1 MRNWQVSVGNS
12 PVVLGFDFGGT
23 KIATAVCDLKGNRLA
38 SATVCTGAGS
48 GAPAASEP
56 GAAGPPQPAATAGPA
71 SDRGAQ
77 AIFGRG
83 IQAARD
89 LLAASAPG
97 SELAAVGAAT
107 FGIPFE
113 DRVELAP
120 AIDGWESLA
129 LGRELRAAF
138 EGAEVRMA
146 TDAKAAATAEVRWGT
161 LNGCDPGVYLN
172 LGTGLAAAIVIGGQV
187 VSGGNG
193 AAGEIGYNLRALSD
207 VGRPLGRRMPLEG
220 VVSGQGLARQASSR
234 GLGRR
239 GPGSPGAGGSARA
252 GNIPAE
258 SALTGDGPGG
268 SGLAGYGLSGPSHG
282 RPGDGR
288 AGDHAAGQLTA
299 ADIFAAA
306 PGDPELDEL
315 LTTFVNELA
324 FHLVNL
330 TICINPVRISVGGG
344 MARSWARIRPQ
355 LEQALRAG
363 VPYPPELVLAQFPYD
378 APLLGAVALAVDAAQ
393 GRGEPDRAAQDA
405 VPARASPVAGAGHA
419 AGTTVHLSM
428 DTMYQNTMIQD
439 TRV

>member
-48 GAPAASEP
+48 GAPAAGEP
-56 GAAGPPQPAATAGPA
+56 GAAGPGAAGPDG
-71 SDRGAQ
+71 DRGAQ

-97 SELAAVGAAT
+97 RELAAVGAAT

-146 TDAKAAATAEVRWGT
+146 TDAKAAATAEVRWGA

-172 LGTGLAAAIVIGGQV
+172 LGTGLAAAIVIGGRG

-193 AAGEIGYNLRALSD
+193 AAGEIGYNLRAVSD
-207 VGRPLGRRMPLEG
+207 VGRSLGQRMPLED

-234 GLGRR
+234 GAGRPGSGR
-239 GPGSPGAGGSARA
+239 PGPGGSGRA
-252 GNIPAE
+252 GNVPAE
-258 SALTGDGPGG
+258 SALAGDGSGG
-268 SGLAGYGLSGPSHG
+268 ARLAGYGLS
-282 RPGDGR
+282 RPGHGGR
-288 AGDHAAGQLTA
+288 ADHAAGQLTA
-299 ADIFAAA
+299 EDIFAAA

-315 LTTFVNELA
+315 VTSFVNELA

-344 MARSWARIRPQ
+344 MVRSWARIRPQ

-363 VPYPPELVLAQFPYD
+363 VPYPPELVVAQFPYD

-405 VPARASPVAGAGHA
+405 VPARASPVAGAGPA

>member
-1 MRNWQVSVGNS
+1 LRNWQVSVGNS

-23 KIATAVCDLKGNRLA
+23 KIATAVCDLRGNRLA

-48 GAPAASEP
+48 GAPAAASEP
-56 GAAGPPQPAATAGPA
+56 GAAGSAAAGSA
-71 SDRGAQ
+71 SYRSAQ

-234 GLGRR
+234 GM
-239 GPGSPGAGGSARA
+239 GSPWAGGSALA

-258 SALTGDGPGG
+258 SAPTGDGPGG
-268 SGLAGYGLSGPSHG
+268 SGLAGYGLSGTSHG

-315 LTTFVNELA
+315 LTSFVNELA

-393 GRGEPDRAAQDA
+393 GRAEPDRAAQDA

>member
-56 GAAGPPQPAATAGPA
+56 GAAEPAAAGPA

-83 IQAARD
+83 VQAARD

-252 GNIPAE
+252 GNIPPE

-268 SGLAGYGLSGPSHG
+268 SGLAGYGLSGPGHG
-282 RPGDGR
+282 GPGDGR

>member
-1 MRNWQVSVGNS
+1 LRNWQVSVGNS

-38 SATVCTGAGS
+38 SATVCTGAGT
-48 GAPAASEP
+48 GAPAAGEP
-56 GAAGPPQPAATAGPA
+56 GAAGPAAAGPDG
-71 SDRGAQ
+71 DRGAQ

-97 SELAAVGAAT
+97 RELAAVGAAT

-146 TDAKAAATAEVRWGT
+146 TDAKAAATAEVRWGA

-193 AAGEIGYNLRALSD
+193 AAGEIGYNLRAVSD
-207 VGRPLGRRMPLEG
+207 VGRSLGQRMPLED

-234 GLGRR
+234 GAGGKRPRRIRARGTRARRFRARGIRAQRAGPRRAGRR
-239 GPGSPGAGGSARA
+239 RAAG
-252 GNIPAE
+252 
-258 SALTGDGPGG
+258 
-268 SGLAGYGLSGPSHG
+268 SHG
-282 RPGDGR
+282 RPADRGGHLRGRPRRSR
-288 AGDHAAGQLTA
+288 AG
-299 ADIFAAA
+299 
-306 PGDPELDEL
+306 
-315 LTTFVNELA
+315 
-324 FHLVNL
+324 
-330 TICINPVRISVGGG
+330 
-344 MARSWARIRPQ
+344 
-355 LEQALRAG
+355 
-363 VPYPPELVLAQFPYD
+363 
-378 APLLGAVALAVDAAQ
+378 
-393 GRGEPDRAAQDA
+393 
-405 VPARASPVAGAGHA
+405 
-419 AGTTVHLSM
+419 
-428 DTMYQNTMIQD
+428 
-439 TRV
+439 

>member
-1 MRNWQVSVGNS
+1 LRNWQVSVGNS

-56 GAAGPPQPAATAGPA
+56 GAAGPATAGRA
-71 SDRGAQ
+71 GDRGAQ

-97 SELAAVGAAT
+97 RELAAVGAAT

-146 TDAKAAATAEVRWGT
+146 TDAKAAATAEVRWGA

-193 AAGEIGYNLRALSD
+193 AAGEIGYNLRAVSD
-207 VGRPLGRRMPLEG
+207 VGRSLGRRMPLED
-220 VVSGQGLARQASSR
+220 VVSGQGLARQASR
-234 GLGRR
+234 RWPGRP
-239 GPGSPGAGGSARA
+239 GPGGSGRA
-252 GNIPAE
+252 GNVPAE
-258 SALTGDGPGG
+258 SALAGPGPGG
-268 SGLAGYGLSGPSHG
+268 SGLAGYGLSGPGHG
-282 RPGDGR
+282 GP
-288 AGDHAAGQLTA
+288 ADHAAGQLTA
-299 ADIFAAA
+299 EDIFAAA

-315 LTTFVNELA
+315 VTSFVNELA

-330 TICINPVRISVGGG
+330 AICINPVRISVGGG
-344 MARSWARIRPQ
+344 MVRSWARIRPQ

-363 VPYPPELVLAQFPYD
+363 VPYPPELVVAQFPYD

-393 GRGEPDRAAQDA
+393 GRGEPDRAVQDA
-405 VPARASPVAGAGHA
+405 VPARASPVAGAGPA

>member
-56 GAAGPPQPAATAGPA
+56 GAAGRPSRPA

-83 IQAARD
+83 VQAARD

-97 SELAAVGAAT
+97 RELAAVGAAT

-146 TDAKAAATAEVRWGT
+146 TDAKAAATAEVRWGA

-193 AAGEIGYNLRALSD
+193 AAGEIGYNLRAVSD
-207 VGRPLGRRMPLEG
+207 VGRSLGQRMPLED
-220 VVSGQGLARQASSR
+220 VVSGQGLARQASRR
-234 GLGRR
+234 GLARARR
-239 GPGSPGAGGSARA
+239 PGPGGSGRA
-252 GNIPAE
+252 GNVPAE
-258 SALTGDGPGG
+258 SALGGTRARRFRARGIRAQRAGPRRAGG
-268 SGLAGYGLSGPSHG
+268 SRG
-282 RPGDGR
+282 RPADRGGHLRGRPRRSR
-288 AGDHAAGQLTA
+288 AG
-299 ADIFAAA
+299 
-306 PGDPELDEL
+306 
-315 LTTFVNELA
+315 
-324 FHLVNL
+324 
-330 TICINPVRISVGGG
+330 
-344 MARSWARIRPQ
+344 
-355 LEQALRAG
+355 
-363 VPYPPELVLAQFPYD
+363 
-378 APLLGAVALAVDAAQ
+378 
-393 GRGEPDRAAQDA
+393 
-405 VPARASPVAGAGHA
+405 
-419 AGTTVHLSM
+419 
-428 DTMYQNTMIQD
+428 
-439 TRV
+439 

>member
-1 MRNWQVSVGNS
+1 VGNS

-23 KIATAVCDLKGNRLA
+23 KIATAVCDLRGNRLA

-48 GAPAASEP
+48 GGPAAAGEP
-56 GAAGPPQPAATAGPA
+56 GAAGPA

-146 TDAKAAATAEVRWGT
+146 TDAKAAATAEVRWGA

-193 AAGEIGYNLRALSD
+193 AAGEIGYNLRAVSD
-207 VGRPLGRRMPLEG
+207 VGRSLGQRMPLED

-234 GLGRR
+234 GPGSR
-239 GPGSPGAGGSARA
+239 GPGGSGRA
-252 GNIPAE
+252 GNVPAE
-258 SALTGDGPGG
+258 SALAGHGPSG
-268 SGLAGYGLSGPSHG
+268 SGLAGYGLSGPGHG
-282 RPGDGR
+282 GP
-288 AGDHAAGQLTA
+288 ADHVAGQLSA
-299 ADIFAAA
+299 EDIFAAA
-306 PGDPELDEL
+306 PGDSELDEL
-315 LTTFVNELA
+315 LTSFVNELA

-344 MARSWARIRPQ
+344 MVRSWARIRPQ

-363 VPYPPELVLAQFPYD
+363 VPYPPELVVAQFPYD

-393 GRGEPDRAAQDA
+393 GRGDPDRAAQDA
-405 VPARASPVAGAGHA
+405 VPARASPVAGAGHTAGA
-419 AGTTVHLSM
+419 AVHLSM

>member
-48 GAPAASEP
+48 GAPAAGEP
-56 GAAGPPQPAATAGPA
+56 GAAGPDPAGPDG
-71 SDRGAQ
+71 DRGAQ

-97 SELAAVGAAT
+97 RELAAVGAAT

-146 TDAKAAATAEVRWGT
+146 TDAKAAATAEVRWGA

-172 LGTGLAAAIVIGGQV
+172 LGTGLAAAIVIGGRV

-193 AAGEIGYNLRALSD
+193 AAGEIGYNLRAVSD
-207 VGRPLGRRMPLEG
+207 VARSLGQRMPLED

-234 GLGRR
+234 GAGRP
-239 GPGSPGAGGSARA
+239 GPGRPGPGGSGRA
-252 GNIPAE
+252 GNVPAE
-258 SALTGDGPGG
+258 SALAGPGPGG
-268 SGLAGYGLSGPSHG
+268 AGLAGYGLSGPGHG
-282 RPGDGR
+282 GP
-288 AGDHAAGQLTA
+288 ADHAAGQLTA
-299 ADIFAAA
+299 EDIFAAA

-315 LTTFVNELA
+315 VTSFVNELA

-344 MARSWARIRPQ
+344 MVRSWARIRPQ

-363 VPYPPELVLAQFPYD
+363 VPYPPELVVAQFPYD

-405 VPARASPVAGAGHA
+405 VPARASPVAGAGPA

>member
-23 KIATAVCDLKGNRLA
+23 KIATAVCDLRGNRLA

-48 GAPAASEP
+48 GAPAAATASEP
-56 GAAGPPQPAATAGPA
+56 GAAGPA

-89 LLAASAPG
+89 LLASSAPG

-193 AAGEIGYNLRALSD
+193 AAGEIGYNLRAVSD
-207 VGRPLGRRMPLEG
+207 VGRPLARRMPLEG
-220 VVSGQGLARQASSR
+220 VVSGQGLARQAS
-234 GLGRR
+234 RR
-239 GPGSPGAGGSARA
+239 GPGPGPADPGGHRPRRIRARGTRAQRFRARGIRAQRPGPRPGHGGSRRR
-252 GNIPAE
+252 PA
-258 SALTGDGPGG
+258 DRGG
-268 SGLAGYGLSGPSHG
+268 HLRG
-282 RPGDGR
+282 RPR
-288 AGDHAAGQLTA
+288 
-299 ADIFAAA
+299 
-306 PGDPELDEL
+306 
-315 LTTFVNELA
+315 
-324 FHLVNL
+324 
-330 TICINPVRISVGGG
+330 
-344 MARSWARIRPQ
+344 RS
-355 LEQALRAG
+355 
-363 VPYPPELVLAQFPYD
+363 
-378 APLLGAVALAVDAAQ
+378 
-393 GRGEPDRAAQDA
+393 
-405 VPARASPVAGAGHA
+405 
-419 AGTTVHLSM
+419 
-428 DTMYQNTMIQD
+428 
-439 TRV
+439 

>member
-1 MRNWQVSVGNS
+1 LRNWQVSVGNS

-23 KIATAVCDLKGNRLA
+23 KIATAVCDLRGNRLA

-48 GAPAASEP
+48 GAPAAAGEP
-56 GAAGPPQPAATAGPA
+56 GAAGPA

-146 TDAKAAATAEVRWGT
+146 TDAKAAATAEVRWGA

-193 AAGEIGYNLRALSD
+193 AAGEIGYNLRAVSD
-207 VGRPLGRRMPLEG
+207 VGRSLGQRMPLED
-220 VVSGQGLARQASSR
+220 VVSGQGLARQAGS
-234 GLGRR
+234 R
-239 GPGSPGAGGSARA
+239 GPGGSGPA
-252 GNIPAE
+252 GNVPAE
-258 SALTGDGPGG
+258 SALAGDVPSG
-268 SGLAGYGLSGPSHG
+268 SGLAGYGLSGPGHG
-282 RPGDGR
+282 GP
-288 AGDHAAGQLTA
+288 ADHAAGQLSA
-299 ADIFAAA
+299 EDIFAAA

-315 LTTFVNELA
+315 LTSFVNELA

-344 MARSWARIRPQ
+344 MVRSWARIRPQ

-363 VPYPPELVLAQFPYD
+363 VPYPPELVVAQFPYD

-419 AGTTVHLSM
+419 AGAAVHLSM